1 MIWKETCSKLS
12 RFRRALQAYVVNS
25 NVDKK
30 RILGRYS
37 NKFIEDIS
45 QTFAVMLSNSWFLKV
60 QRVGILSPIVRLT
73 VKQELWIITSP
84 PPFFVRD
91 VKRVLEMIEMET

>member
-1 MIWKETCSKLS
+1 
-12 RFRRALQAYVVNS
+12 
-25 NVDKK
+25 
-30 RILGRYS
+30 
-37 NKFIEDIS
+37 
-45 QTFAVMLSNSWFLKV
+45 MLSNSWFLKV